1 LTSINR
7 HLYNGGDIPEWH
19 RAVSAEKEVSMS
31 SNRLF
36 SVLRILDAE
45 NRLLERAD
53 QKAISLLSALGVFM
67 VFFIVYYRL
76 VPINLFTVV
85 LLSIYFLASLMAI
98 VSFIMAVRPR
108 VQLSEE
114 ETEDTDKSPAREP
127 AFFAGICKF
136 PTLSAYRQ
144 SLEDMIK
151 DEAATI
157 DVYTRQ
163 IFSLAR
169 VNAAKYKYIQR
180 AVFLV
185 IIALAVELA
194 LVAYLF
200 IYYHGHGVEMLPPIT
215 G

>member
-1 LTSINR
+1 MAQSSPSREGSNT
-7 HLYNGGDIPEWH
+7 
-19 RAVSAEKEVSMS
+19 AASMLS
-31 SNRLF
+31 
-36 SVLRILDAE
+36 SVLRVLDAE

-53 QKAISLLSALGVFM
+53 QKAISLLAALGVFM

-76 VPINLFTVV
+76 VPINVFTVI
-85 LLSIYFLASLMAI
+85 LLSIYFVVSLLAI
-98 VSFIMAVRPR
+98 VNLILTVRPR
-108 VQLSEE
+108 IHLVGEGTGG
-114 ETEDTDKSPAREP
+114 TEKAATCEP
-127 AFFAGICKF
+127 AFFRGICKF

-144 SLEDMIK
+144 AVEDMTK
-151 DEAATI
+151 DEASTI

-169 VNAAKYKYIQR
+169 INAAKHKYIQR
-180 AVFLV
+180 AVLLV

-200 IYYHGHGVEMLPPIT
+200 PYYYSQGANVLPPIT

>member
-1 LTSINR
+1 
-7 HLYNGGDIPEWH
+7 
-19 RAVSAEKEVSMS
+19 MS
-31 SNRLF
+31 SNKLF

-67 VFFIVYYRL
+67 VFFIVYYRF
-76 VPINLFTVV
+76 VPINVLTVV

-98 VSFIMAVRPR
+98 VGLIMTVRPR
-108 VQLSEE
+108 VQTSEE
-114 ETEDTDKSPAREP
+114 EAADTEKSVASEP

-157 DVYTRQ
+157 DIYTRQ
-163 IFSLAR
+163 IFSLAQ
-169 VNAAKYKYIQR
+169 VNAAKHKHIHR
-180 AVFLV
+180 AIFLV
-185 IIALAVELA
+185 IIALAAELA
-194 LVAYLF
+194 IVAYLF
-200 IYYHGHGVEMLPPIT
+200 IYYYGQGAKALPPIL

>member
-1 LTSINR
+1 MMQESPNEERSSTSTN
-7 HLYNGGDIPEWH
+7 
-19 RAVSAEKEVSMS
+19 M
-31 SNRLF
+31 LF
-36 SVLRILDAE
+36 SVLRVLDAE

-53 QKAISLLSALGVFM
+53 QKAIALLSALGVFM
-67 VFFIVYYRL
+67 VFFLVYYRL
-76 VPINLFTVV
+76 IPINVFTVIM
-85 LLSIYFLASLMAI
+85 LSIYFIVALMAI
-98 VSFIMAVRPR
+98 VSLILTVRPR
-108 VQLSEE
+108 IRLAEE
-114 ETEDTDKSPAREP
+114 ETGDADKSAACEP

-144 SLEDMIK
+144 ALQDMIK
-151 DEAATI
+151 DEASTI

-169 VNAAKYKYIQR
+169 VNAEKYKNIRR

-185 IIALAVELA
+185 VIAVATELV

-200 IYYHGHGVEMLPPIT
+200 IYYYSQGANLLPPIT

>member
-1 LTSINR
+1 MLATFKMAQTSPSR
-7 HLYNGGDIPEWH
+7 ETSTTP
-19 RAVSAEKEVSMS
+19 AT
-31 SNRLF
+31 RLAF
-36 SVLRILDAE
+36 VLRVLDTE

-67 VFFIVYYRL
+67 VFFIVYHR
-76 VPINLFTVV
+76 VIPINLFTVI
-85 LLSIYFLASLMAI
+85 LLSIYFAVSLVAI
-98 VSFIMAVRPR
+98 VSFILTVRPR
-108 VQLSEE
+108 IHVVEE
-114 ETEDTDKSPAREP
+114 ESSDVNKVAECEP

-144 SLEDMIK
+144 AVQDMIK
-151 DEAATI
+151 DEGSII

-163 IFSLAR
+163 LFGLAR
-169 VNAAKYKYIQR
+169 VNAAKYRNIQR
-180 AVFLV
+180 AVLMV

-200 IYYHGHGVEMLPPIT
+200 IYYHAQGASMLPPIT